1 MYAIKEL
8 QNTTIFAHRGMYMST
23 QMKGPIVQ
31 GAWLLVNIRYK
42 DIKVK
47 KSLLPWKRV
56 GAGQFSNEAE
66 RQAGD
71 RL

>member
-1 MYAIKEL
+1 
-8 QNTTIFAHRGMYMST
+8 MST

>member
-1 MYAIKEL
+1 M
-8 QNTTIFAHRGMYMST
+8 IFAHRGMYIST

-31 GAWLLVNIRYK
+31 GAWLLVSIRYK
-42 DIKVK
+42 DINVK
-47 KSLLPWKRV
+47 KSVLHWKRV
-56 GAGQFSNEAE
+56 GVGQFSHEAE